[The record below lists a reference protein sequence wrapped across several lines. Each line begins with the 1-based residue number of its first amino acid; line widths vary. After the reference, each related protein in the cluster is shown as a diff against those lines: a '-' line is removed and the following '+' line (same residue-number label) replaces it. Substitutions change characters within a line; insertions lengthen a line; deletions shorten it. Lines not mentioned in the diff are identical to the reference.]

1 MESANLTR
9 FAWLSIGAAILTI
22 ALKTTAYW
30 LTGSVGLLSDALE
43 SLVNLLAAIMA
54 LAMLTV
60 AALPADEIH
69 AFGYSKAEYFSS
81 GLEGALIL
89 LAAAGIAF
97 TAVPRLLVPQP
108 LERVGIGLGI
118 SLLASAINFGVA
130 RILMKAG
137 KEYRSITLEADAHHL
152 LTDVWTSAGVMMGVG
167 AVALTGWG
175 RLDPII
181 ALVVAANILRTGWKL
196 MSRSARGLLDA
207 ALPVAEQDA
216 INGVLQQY
224 EARAFNIMRSGRGRR
239 EHARSFPSM
248 SWCREIGLSNMGM
261 TCLSAWNATSG
272 GWSPVRK
279 SLLTWNPK
287 VTPQHGKTSQWIVRI
302 ALSEASTIE
311 IASGKKTGQSIG
323 IPNCSNQLS
332 GLSRHVKFI
341 LPLTISNLACSSR
354 CKLVTGALTASDK
367 PRPPARV
374 CLLSRLLPP
383 RARS

>member
-1 MESANLTR
+1 MESVNLTR
-9 FAWLSIGAAILTI
+9 FAWLSIGAAVLTI
-22 ALKTTAYW
+22 VLKTTAYW

-108 LERVGIGLGI
+108 LEHVGIGLGI
-118 SLLASAINFGVA
+118 SFLASAINFGVA

-216 INGVLQQY
+216 INRVLKQY
-224 EARAFNIMRSGRGRR
+224 EARGIQY
-239 EHARSFPSM
+239 HALRTRQAGTRSF
-248 SWCREIGLSNMGM
+248 
-261 TCLSAWNATSG
+261 
-272 GWSPVRK
+272 V
-279 SLLTWNPK
+279 SLHVLVPGDWT
-287 VTPQHGKTSQWIVRI
+287 VQHGHDLLEHLERDIRGAVPGAQLFTHLEPQGDPAAWEDI
-302 ALSEASTIE
+302 ALDRTTST
-311 IASGKKTGQSIG
+311 
-323 IPNCSNQLS
+323 
-332 GLSRHVKFI
+332 V
-341 LPLTISNLACSSR
+341 
-354 CKLVTGALTASDK
+354 
-367 PRPPARV
+367 
-374 CLLSRLLPP
+374 
-383 RARS
+383 RSKHD